1 MLRLL
6 QLLFTGHI
14 HKWET
19 MQERG
24 LENDYQA
31 TGKRVYL
38 KCQHCGVWKKQDL
51 I

>member
-6 QLLFTGHI
+6 QLLFMGHI

-19 MQERG
+19 AEERRLDNAAG
-24 LENDYQA
+24 A